1 MPHQIDEL
9 ILKIRELEEEI
20 EAEFKKKREDFK
32 FTIEKKRVRF
42 AEEVAQAQRRFR
54 TGVLRYLREVPLLS
68 VLVAPVIYAGVVPF
82 LIMDFFIFIYQS
94 VCFPV
99 YGIPKVKRSDYLVF
113 DRADLPYLNVF
124 EKVGCYY
131 CSYANGFIGYVR
143 EIAARTEQYFCPI
156 KHARRILAAHERYPR
171 FFEYG
176 DAESYVLGLTRLR
189 KQFED
194 DAKKPDKGG
203 GK

>member
-1 MPHQIDEL
+1 VPHQIDEL

-20 EAEFKKKREDFK
+20 EAEFKKKREDFH

-68 VLVAPVIYAGVVPF
+68 ILVSPVIYAGVIPF

-99 YGIPKVKRSDYLVF
+99 YGIPKVKRSEYLVF
-113 DRADLPYLNVF
+113 DRADLHYLNIF
-124 EKVGCYY
+124 EKAGCFY
-131 CSYANGFIGYVR
+131 CSYVNGFIGYMR

-176 DAESYVLGLTRLR
+176 DAESYILGLTRLR

-194 DAKKPDKGG
+194 DAKKTEKWGG
-203 GK
+203 E